1 MTRCEDR
8 SLHAEDIEYVVW
20 EQVCEILSQPERLL
34 SLAEEYLGL
43 RGQQVEF
50 ERDSVADLDAQ
61 IAKQEKALTKNVAEA
76 VKAGLPASVIQS
88 VTAQLASELDALR
101 RHRKMLESWREES
114 ARESQRMRH
123 LWELAEGAHKRLPH
137 MTPEEQKEMLDLL
150 DVRVTVLE
158 HATKETLA
166 RVRVEGVGGSVAL
179 TNAAREIDEVEP
191 PRSRFPSRGAEAGL
205 PGSRGRL

>member
-1 MTRCEDR
+1 MCD
-8 SLHAEDIEYVVW
+8 V
-20 EQVCEILSQPERLL
+20 LSKPERLL

-61 IAKQEKALTKNVAEA
+61 IAQQEKALTHDVTEA

-88 VTAQLASELDALR
+88 VTAQLTNELDALR
-101 RHRKMLESWREES
+101 RHRAMLDSWREES
-114 ARESQRMRH
+114 ARESQRMRY

-137 MTPEEQKEMLDLL
+137 MTKEEQKEMLDLL

-158 HATKETLA
+158 HATKDAPA
-166 RVRVEGVGGSVAL
+166 RVRVEGVVGNAAL
-179 TNAAREIDEVEP
+179 TSAAREIDEVEP
-191 PRSRFPSRGAEAGL
+191 PRG
-205 PGSRGRL
+205 